1 MTHVRFLGRHDVQT
15 AGQTPQGFGKIFVLP
30 NFTRRSLSIQTA
42 WGGKSPLLVKN
53 FAKDIHPISVGISEM
68 CLMTSGKPRMLNWN
82 LQKNKNE
89 HLSTLFDEDEKKHSK
104 TNEGQQRSSG
114 KPMWELQLRASCTPT
129 KTDPNTT
136 TVFGFSPAKASPD
149 FWQLEL
155 CFFESTS
162 YPAAF
167 HLLQNAVKPGA
178 DFSETTVKPT
188 SWWWKHR
195 VFKVDNFVI
204 KTRKCFVSFRFNQ
217 TIVFI
222 SNKNRRPQL
231 KKTSPFVSKLSRF
244 EPTNHRHPNQPRK
257 SACVLI
263 GRVLTSMADNTSG
276 IFASKSR
283 LRSKATG
290 SCVSSQ
296 PGGLAVVGWNLT

>member
-1 MTHVRFLGRHDVQT
+1 MYKLLAKRPKALE
-15 AGQTPQGFGKIFVLP
+15 
-30 NFTRRSLSIQTA
+30 RSLSYQTSPA
-42 WGGKSPLLVKN
+42 DLCQSKELGGY
-53 FAKDIHPISVGISEM
+53 HPISVGISEM

-82 LQKNKNE
+82 LQKRTPIYPFWRRWWKK
-89 HLSTLFDEDEKKHSK
+89 TLQ
-104 TNEGQQRSSG
+104 TNEGQRRSSG
-114 KPMWELQLRASCTPT
+114 KPMWELQLRAGAPQQNPTQTPRL
-129 KTDPNTT
+129 
-136 TVFGFSPAKASPD
+136 FCGFSPAKESPD

-167 HLLQNAVKPGA
+167 HPLQNAVKPGA
-178 DFSETTVKPT
+178 GFSETTVKPT

-195 VFKVDNFVI
+195 VFKSWQLCQNTQV
-204 KTRKCFVSFRFNQ
+204 FVSFRFNQ

-222 SNKNRRPQL
+222 SKKKSQGHNKKKHHPSFQRFHEFHLEKPQAPQICAA
-231 KKTSPFVSKLSRF
+231 KRG
-244 EPTNHRHPNQPRK
+244 
-257 SACVLI
+257 ACVLI

-296 PGGLAVVGWNLT
+296 PGGLAVVGWCWLVFGLGGDTFFFKWKEYTPEI